1 MKQGA
6 MSQPLV
12 TVIVTAYNRAGL
24 LARALDSIVAQSHK
38 NTHIV
43 VVDDGST
50 DHFEQVI
57 QPYVDLGIEVIR
69 HPVNRGVLAAK
80 NTGLNRIKGEW
91 FTFLDSDDE
100 MTPDALTEMLNV
112 PQRIDRAIDAVTC
125 NCIDSTKGDFS
136 GKGLESDQYLDAE
149 TISRQCSGEFWGL
162 TKTCLLGSMRF
173 NERLHGHED
182 TLWYKINIKTKRYYI
197 HKALRIYH
205 TEGNDRITKLNFR
218 MAGLQKAKLHDI
230 YSAMA
235 EETQYL
241 DYMGMYNPKR
251 MVNRCFQGLIV
262 SIAHGE
268 KQLAGQYAT
277 YLCDRGYAV
286 HPVIQFISR
295 HLCNG
300 DMFVGNFSLSVL
312 IYLKMLNGLLKR

>member
-1 MKQGA
+1 MRQGA
-6 MSQPLV
+6 ASQPLV
-12 TVIVTAYNRAGL
+12 TVIVTAFNRAGL
-24 LARALDSIVAQSHK
+24 LGRALDSIVAQTHK
-38 NTHIV
+38 NTQIV

-57 QPYVDLGIEVIR
+57 RHYVDIGIEVIR

-80 NTGLNRIKGEW
+80 NTGLDHIKGDW

-112 PQRIDRAIDAVTC
+112 PLRIDRGIDAVTC

-136 GKGLESDQYLDAE
+136 GKGLDADQYLDAE

-182 TLWYKINIKTKRYYI
+182 TLWYKINIKARRYYI

-205 TEGNDRITKLNFR
+205 TEGDDRITKLNFR
-218 MAGLQKAKLHDI
+218 AAGLQKAKLLDI

-241 DYMGMYNPKR
+241 DYMGMHNPKR
-251 MVNRCFQGLIV
+251 MVNRCLQGLIV
-262 SIAHGE
+262 SVAHGE
-268 KQLAGQYAT
+268 KQLAAQFAN
-277 YLCDRGYAV
+277 YLCNRGYAV
-286 HPVIQFISR
+286 HPSIQLLSR
-295 HLCNG
+295 ILCNRG
-300 DMFVGNFSLSVL
+300 ILIGNLALSML
-312 IYLKMLNGLLKR
+312 IYMKLLNGFVKG